1 MIPPAL
7 RTTNVSSIASLMGA
21 IAAAIPGE
29 HIVLA
34 DGSYDTT
41 KWLESHSAKTLLIRA
56 KGTEQAPI
64 VITAKSLGGAEIK
77 GLAGFRV
84 SNASYVIIQGFKFT
98 HSQDNSETSDDMA
111 IQCENCK
118 NIRFTRN
125 YFSLT
130 TTTNVQ
136 SDWLGITSIES
147 TNNRIDHNTFA
158 NKATDGVFVL
168 ILGSNDDVS
177 RHNRI
182 DHNYFY
188 NQFNPGGN
196 GGECLRIGNS
206 VLALKNAYATVEY
219 NLFEKCN
226 GDMESVTVKSSSNLV
241 RSNTFR
247 DNHGSLTLR
256 HGNNNTVEGNFF
268 LYGENGIRIYG
279 HDHKII
285 NNYFEGDYGSGS
297 LSTLVVGSGTVVED
311 LTYSNSEHSQPQNI
325 AVAYNTFVKNK
336 SNIVIGENSRP
347 LHPLNTTI
355 SNNIILGDFG
365 TLVDFMGGQDTV
377 WEGNIL
383 WGLADEGSMPSTGYT
398 RTDPALELGS
408 DGVYRL
414 ASTSP
419 AIDKASADAFPYVT
433 DDMDTQSR
441 SGKLDTGSDEFSTEP
456 AVVRPLLPSDVGPNS
471 K

>member
-7 RTTNVSSIASLMGA
+7 RTINVTSVASLMGA
-21 IAAAIPGE
+21 IEAAVPGD
-29 HIVLA
+29 HIILA

-41 KWLESHSAKTLLIRA
+41 EWLESNSAETLLISA

-64 VITAKSLGGAEIK
+64 VITAMSLGSTEIK
-77 GLAGFRV
+77 GPAGFRV
-84 SNASYVIIQGFKFT
+84 SDASHLIIQGFKFT
-98 HSQDNSETSDDMA
+98 HSQDNSGSSDDMA

-118 NIRFTRN
+118 NVRFTRN

-136 SDWLGITSIES
+136 SDWLGITSMES

-158 NKATDGVFVL
+158 NKATNGVFVL

-182 DHNYFY
+182 DHNYFH
-188 NQFNPGGN
+188 NQLNPVGN

-206 VLALKNAYATVEY
+206 VLALENAYAAVEY

-226 GDMESVTVKSSSNLV
+226 GDMESVTVKSSSNLI

-285 NNYFEGDYGSGS
+285 NNYFEGNYGADS

-311 LTYSNSEHSQPQNI
+311 LAYSNDEHSQPQNI
-325 AVAYNTFVKNK
+325 VVAYNTFVKNK

-347 LHPLNTTI
+347 LHPLKTTV
-355 SNNIILGDFG
+355 SSNIILGDFG
-365 TLVDFMGGQDTV
+365 ALVDYKGGQDDV
-377 WEGNIL
+377 WEDNIL
-383 WGLADEGSMPSTGYT
+383 WGLADEGSIPSTGYT
-398 RTDPALELGS
+398 STDPVLELDS
-408 DGVYRL
+408 DGVYRPMNI
-414 ASTSP
+414 SP
-419 AIDKASADAFPYVT
+419 AIDKAGPDAFPYVT
-433 DDMDTQSR
+433 KDIDGQSR
-441 SGKLDTGSDEFSTEP
+441 LGMKDTGADEFSTEP
-456 AVVRPLLPSDVGPNS
+456 VVVHPLLPSDVGPNS